1 MIPTLILRI
10 FWAGAAA
17 VPSTASSPMRPRVC
31 GERENRIARKSDSG
45 FRSGR
50 IVGVQKARSSIAE
63 VLAPHAVV
71 AFGVTY
77 MHVGDQGFRLYRPYR
92 AGKGFTGPG
101 VTQGN
106 GFTDCGELHGPNCD
120 QEIRFGKTQANLF
133 AEQGYWCCRAKTHFF
148 GSSGL
153 LNDVGRSRSRSGSPT
168 GCDWGRTRGIHVR
181 C

>member
-1 MIPTLILRI
+1 MGGNPILDFDWGASGAGLALKSTLR
-10 FWAGAAA
+10 GG
-17 VPSTASSPMRPRVC
+17 TKDR
-31 GERENRIARKSDSG
+31 
-45 FRSGR
+45 
-50 IVGVQKARSSIAE
+50 VQKARRLIAE

-77 MHVGDQGFRLYRPYR
+77 MHVGDQGFRLYRPLGR
-92 AGKGFTGPG
+92 GPG
-101 VTQGN
+101 ITQGN

-120 QEIRFGKTQANLF
+120 QEICFGNTQANLL
-133 AEQGYWCCRAKTHFF
+133 AKQGCWCCRAKTHVF

-153 LNDVGRSRSRSGSPT
+153 LNDVGRSGSRSGSPT